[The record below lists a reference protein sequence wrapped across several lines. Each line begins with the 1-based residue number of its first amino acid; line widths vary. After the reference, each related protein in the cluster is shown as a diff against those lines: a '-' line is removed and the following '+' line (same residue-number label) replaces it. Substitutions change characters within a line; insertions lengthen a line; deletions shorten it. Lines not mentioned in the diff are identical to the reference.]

1 MRRHLEPW
9 FATEVFAFADDAQ
22 KEAARSS
29 FLARLKSSAARRAF
43 GCVSCGERR
52 PRAFYLLSLR
62 PGTDLAQLLPN
73 VSPLQRELDVVLLH
87 EGILEPALG
96 ITPQSVHQGS
106 ESHLRTR
113 SGNALA
119 AVDSGKAQ
127 ISFLLNAC
135 DVEEVVKI
143 ATAKR
148 SHAAKIHPT
157 FPQAPQWNHD
167 VSRLAPPKMQ
177 KGAEARL
184 LEKTKSKN
192 FLTIN
197 PNFQAEA

>member
-1 MRRHLEPW
+1 VILPTHRVAANVHDFSGPQCAAISSRGSPRKFSRSPTMRKKKRRVP
-9 FATEVFAFADDAQ
+9 V
-22 KEAARSS
+22 

-43 GCVSCGERR
+43 GAYPAAREGQ
-52 PRAFYLLSLR
+52 RAFYLLSLR

-87 EGILEPALG
+87 EGILEPRSASRRSPSPRKR
-96 ITPQSVHQGS
+96 IS
-106 ESHLRTR
+106 LRTR

-143 ATAKR
+143 ATATKSCR
-148 SHAAKIHPT
+148 KNPPT
-157 FPQAPQWNHD
+157 FP
-167 VSRLAPPKMQ
+167 K
-177 KGAEARL
+177 L
-184 LEKTKSKN
+184 LSGITMYRV
-192 FLTIN
+192 
-197 PNFQAEA
+197 

>member
-1 MRRHLEPW
+1 VVRHGS
-9 FATEVFAFADDAQ
+9 FAFADDAQ

-29 FLARLKSSAARRAF
+29 FLARLKSSAARRAI
-43 GCVSCGERR
+43 GAYPAAREGQ
-52 PRAFYLLSLR
+52 RAFYLLSLR

-96 ITPQSVHQGS
+96 ITPQSVTK
-106 ESHLRTR
+106 EANLTYEREAA
-113 SGNALA
+113 NALA

-143 ATAKR
+143 ATANEVMPQK
-148 SHAAKIHPT
+148 ST
-157 FPQAPQWNHD
+157 DFFP
-167 VSRLAPPKMQ
+167 K
-177 KGAEARL
+177 L
-184 LEKTKSKN
+184 LSGITMYRV
-192 FLTIN
+192 
-197 PNFQAEA
+197 